1 LIVSDPVAFS
11 KRSDEDAG
19 EFCRRFYGVAR
30 QSGRFYRS
38 VGPSSELL
46 FVYGESGPRPVR
58 TIEALIGV
66 LPEVISVT
74 KPKQVAGTWMDVP
87 SRLSREDLAY
97 LFHSEEKRLLPVI
110 RATVHE
116 PVVYQKASG
125 TLHVTSQ
132 GYNEGPEIYYWQDPS
147 SRPIEPARGLAR
159 LSECLSGVPFTS
171 PGHKAN
177 AVAYLLGSV
186 LLERQVESPLLSIT
200 GNLQNIGKSSLAQAI
215 GHILTGSLPSP
226 VDSTKGE
233 EFGKQISTRI
243 NEGNRFVFID
253 NIVRRDG
260 RSFNSPQLAKL
271 LTEGY
276 SKRVRVLGQ
285 SRTVSQEG
293 VLFCLTMNDG
303 KLDTDLSTRSLS
315 VQLYAEKSQP
325 MKPYVRDYAMKYRS
339 EIYAELLGLALS
351 VSSVQESGEHLHFRF
366 RRWLDFVLPRVRP
379 YFGDLAI
386 APVDSLNEISQE
398 VYAYGV
404 DRLNTEFTAQE
415 FVQAILNSG
424 SNGDCRFPAL
434 QERLLACGSNVGRNI
449 SGGRILSTYVDQP
462 GSPAHGCV
470 IVLRQIKPSM
480 RNQGAVYS
488 FEGVS
493 GIQSS
498 EGD

>member
-1 LIVSDPVAFS
+1 MSDPVAFS
-11 KRSDEDAG
+11 KRSDEDVAL
-19 EFCRRFYGVAR
+19 FCRRFYEAGR
-30 QSGRFYRS
+30 LSGRLYRS
-38 VGPSSELL
+38 PGPESDLL
-46 FVYGESGPRPVR
+46 FVYSESGPRPVSSR
-58 TIEALIGV
+58 ESFLGV
-66 LPEVISVT
+66 IPEIVHVT
-74 KPKQVAGTWMDVP
+74 KPKLVDGTWMDVP
-87 SRLSREDLAY
+87 SRLTKDDLAY
-97 LFHSEEKRLLPVI
+97 LFYSEEKKLLPII

-125 TLHVTSQ
+125 TLQVTHQ
-132 GYNEGPEIYYWQDPS
+132 GYNPEPEVYYWQDPS
-147 SRPIEPARGLAR
+147 SRPIEPAKGLAR

-177 AVAYLLGSV
+177 AIAYLVGSV
-186 LLERQVESPLLSIT
+186 FLDRRLESPLLSVT

-215 GHILTGSLPSP
+215 GHVLTGALPAP
-226 VDSTKGE
+226 IDSTKGE

-315 VQLYAEKSQP
+315 VQLHAEKSQP
-325 MKPYVRDYAMKYRS
+325 MTPFVRDYAIQYRR
-339 EIYAELLGLALS
+339 EIYAELLGMALS
-351 VSSVQESGEHLHFRF
+351 VSSVMESDEHLHFRF
-366 RRWLDFVLPRVRP
+366 RRWLGLVLPRVRP
-379 YFGDLAI
+379 YFGELAI

-398 VYAYGV
+398 IYAYGV
-404 DRLNTEFTAQE
+404 DRLGTEFTAQE

-449 SGGRILSTYVDQP
+449 SGGRILSTYVAQP
-462 GSPAHGCV
+462 SSPAHGCV
-470 IVLRQIKPSM
+470 IVLRQVRPSM
-480 RNQGAVYS
+480 RNQGAVYT

-498 EGD
+498 EEA